1 MYSLNFMVLETV
13 QLVFESRFDDYK
25 GLVFP
30 SMLPQTKDFFSLSL
44 DRNQPRLLFVTSS
57 LKYRQLLQQP
67 FPVPIR

>member
-30 SMLPQTKDFFSLSL
+30 SLLPQTKDFSLF
-44 DRNQPRLLFVTSS
+44 LLTEISPVYYSS
-57 LKYRQLLQQP
+57 RA
-67 FPVPIR
+67 R

>member
-25 GLVFP
+25 GSFDVAAN
-30 SMLPQTKDFFSLSL
+30 KRFFFSL